1 MIKYQYKV
9 VMVNDEQSLRGLN
22 TMLLDG
28 WEVFNTVAQYATSP
42 NTHLD
47 VPVYFT
53 IRKPSEYPL

>member
-1 MIKYQYKV
+1 MIKYQYRV
-9 VMVNDEQSLRGLN
+9 ISVTGSQSLKELN
-22 TMLLDG
+22 SMLLDG